1 VSEPTIQRTGKG
13 RLAAPIRIVVEFDSN
28 FSVSNL
34 PKVRGKCSR
43 MMPPGLVFRKLLK
56 MQRDWSYPVS
66 AIRRGTG
73 RSGQESP
80 LPSVY
85 HEWNYPVPERGKT
98 PGGRLRPPFGAP
110 RLFIP

>member
-1 VSEPTIQRTGKG
+1 VSEPTVDRTGKG

-34 PKVRGKCSR
+34 AKVRAKCSR
-43 MMPPGLVFRKLLK
+43 MKPPGLAFRNMLK
-56 MQRDWSYPVS
+56 TRGDWRRLFS
-66 AIRRGTG
+66 AIRRGMG
-73 RSGQESP
+73 RGGRESP

-85 HEWNYPVPERGKT
+85 HEWNYPLPERGKT
-98 PGGRLRPPFGAP
+98 VGERPRPPFGAP

>member
-1 VSEPTIQRTGKG
+1 MSEPTIQRTGKG

-34 PKVRGKCSR
+34 AKVRGKCSG
-43 MMPPGLVFRKLLK
+43 MMPAGLVFRKILK
-56 MQRDWSYPVS
+56 IPGDWRCRVS
-66 AIRRGTG
+66 VARRGTG
-73 RSGQESP
+73 RGGQESP